1 MRKLL
6 ALGLLGAGLGFGPGA
21 GAQSVTA
28 VPKLD
33 LTRFS
38 TTWYEIARYPNKAE
52 KKCVRDGLVL
62 FASGE
67 KAGRLEEVTSC
78 IAKDGF
84 ANVRNVNLR
93 LKDKKVMDGRL
104 ETTFLFL
111 FHRKQW
117 VLAVD
122 DDYQWALV
130 GSPKHKQLW
139 VLSRAS
145 SMDPAVLDALKAKA
159 AAEGF
164 DVSKLVMVAQTK

>member
-6 ALGLLGAGLGFGPGA
+6 ALGLLCGGLSA

-38 TTWYEIARYPNKAE
+38 TTWYEAAHYPTKAE
-52 KKCVRDGLVL
+52 KKCLRDGLFL

-67 KAGRLEEVTSC
+67 KAGRLEEVASC
-78 IAKDGF
+78 VAKDGF
-84 ANVRNVNLR
+84 ANVQNINLR
-93 LKDKKVMDGRL
+93 LKDKKVVDGRL

-117 VLAVD
+117 VLALG
-122 DDYQWALV
+122 DDYSN
-130 GSPKHKQLW
+130 G
-139 VLSRAS
+139 R
-145 SMDPAVLDALKAKA
+145 
-159 AAEGF
+159 
-164 DVSKLVMVAQTK
+164 